1 MRFDTLQLAAE
12 GSAMVRV
19 GAAADDVRFLER
31 LCGLLQ
37 RERVMAVSLPSAL
50 LPLLSAL
57 PTTSNTSS
65 RWRLRRAVP
74 T

>member
-37 RERVMAVSLPSAL
+37 RERVSGRVPGVLSL
-50 LPLLSAL
+50 
-57 PTTSNTSS
+57 
-65 RWRLRRAVP
+65 VP
-74 T
+74 TALSTSHHL